1 MNLSFLFIFFIVAT
15 IIIDFLTFKIEEE
28 KEIKPRRIKRL
39 TKNFISICLTY
50 LVFSFL
56 LTFVF
61 KNFLIIEDKV
71 ISNTLVGIIALIF
84 QLLNIYS
91 FYDNYLYSYGYL
103 TYNLRT
109 IDKVLIFFLGII
121 TVLFNEF
128 ILSSINLSL
137 LTFDI
142 AFFNLLIRL
151 VTYSTYI
158 FMPLL
163 IIIREITR
171 IIKTTEKEEFEFE

>member
-1 MNLSFLFIFFIVAT
+1 MNLTFLFIFFIVAT

-56 LTFVF
+56 LTLFF

-71 ISNTLVGIIALIF
+71 ISNTIVGIIALVLQI
-84 QLLNIYS
+84 LNIYS
-91 FYDNYLYSYGYL
+91 FYDNYQYSYGYL
-103 TYNLRT
+103 TYNLKT
-109 IDKVLIFFLGII
+109 TDKILIFFLGII
-121 TVLFNEF
+121 TILFNEF
-128 ILSSINLSL
+128 ILSSIDLSIL
-137 LTFDI
+137 SFDI
-142 AFFNLLIRL
+142 SLFNILIRI
-151 VTYSTYI
+151 VTYSAYI
-158 FMPLL
+158 FMPFV

>member
-1 MNLSFLFIFFIVAT
+1 MNLTFLFIFFIVAT

-28 KEIKPRRIKRL
+28 KELKPKRIKRL

-56 LTFVF
+56 LTIFF
-61 KNFLIIEDKV
+61 KNFLIIEDKL
-71 ISNTLVGIIALIF
+71 ISNTIVGIIALIF
-84 QLLNIYS
+84 QILNIYS
-91 FYDNYLYSYGYL
+91 FYDNYQYSYGYL

-109 IDKVLIFFLGII
+109 TEKVLIFFFGII
-121 TVLFNEF
+121 TILFNEF
-128 ILSSINLSL
+128 ILSSIKLPILS
-137 LTFDI
+137 FDI
-142 AFFNLLIRL
+142 SFFNILIKM
-151 VTYSTYI
+151 VTYSAYI

>member
-1 MNLSFLFIFFIVAT
+1 MNLTFLFIFFIVAT

-28 KEIKPRRIKRL
+28 KEIKPRRIKIL

-56 LTFVF
+56 LTLFF

-71 ISNTLVGIIALIF
+71 ISNTIVGIIALVLQI
-84 QLLNIYS
+84 LNIYS
-91 FYDNYLYSYGYL
+91 FYDNYQYSYGYL
-103 TYNLRT
+103 TYNLKT
-109 IDKVLIFFLGII
+109 TDKILIFFLGII
-121 TVLFNEF
+121 TILFNEF
-128 ILSSINLSL
+128 ILSSIDLSIL
-137 LTFDI
+137 SFDI
-142 AFFNLLIRL
+142 SLFNILIRI
-151 VTYSTYI
+151 VTYSAYI
-158 FMPLL
+158 FMPLV

>member
-1 MNLSFLFIFFIVAT
+1 MNLTFLFIFFIVAT

-56 LTFVF
+56 LTLFF

-71 ISNTLVGIIALIF
+71 ISNTIVGIIALVLQI
-84 QLLNIYS
+84 LNIYS
-91 FYDNYLYSYGYL
+91 FYDNYQYSYGYL
-103 TYNLRT
+103 TYNLKT
-109 IDKVLIFFLGII
+109 IDKILIFFLGII
-121 TVLFNEF
+121 TILFNEF
-128 ILSSINLSL
+128 ILSSIDLSIL
-137 LTFDI
+137 SFDI
-142 AFFNLLIRL
+142 SLFNILIRI
-151 VTYSTYI
+151 VTYSAYI
-158 FMPLL
+158 FMPLV

>member
-1 MNLSFLFIFFIVAT
+1 MNLTFLFIFFIVAT

-28 KEIKPRRIKRL
+28 KEIKPRRIKKL

-56 LTFVF
+56 LTLFF

-71 ISNTLVGIIALIF
+71 ISNTIVGIIALVLQI
-84 QLLNIYS
+84 LNIYS
-91 FYDNYLYSYGYL
+91 FYDNYQYSYGYL
-103 TYNLRT
+103 TYNLKT
-109 IDKVLIFFLGII
+109 TDKILIFFLGTI
-121 TVLFNEF
+121 TILFNEF
-128 ILSSINLSL
+128 ILSSIDLSIL
-137 LTFDI
+137 SFDI
-142 AFFNLLIRL
+142 SLFNILIRI
-151 VTYSTYI
+151 VTYSAYI
-158 FMPLL
+158 FMPLV